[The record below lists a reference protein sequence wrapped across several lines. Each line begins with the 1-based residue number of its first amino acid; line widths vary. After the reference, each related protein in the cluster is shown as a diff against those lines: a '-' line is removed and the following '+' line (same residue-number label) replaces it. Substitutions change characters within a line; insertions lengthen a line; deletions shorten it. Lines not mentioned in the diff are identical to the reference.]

1 MISRKI
7 WGKAKS
13 WQFTRLI
20 SRIFFAK
27 LTGRNWIVFTFN
39 VFDVIIGLVGC
50 ILEHSVRVAGSSV
63 ICRIEKTIFHGCP
76 SNLLLLTTHDT
87 MNKTRRIPCKG
98 RVSRKKEASAPDGF
112 LFRLLCS
119 GLHTTTP
126 PTTKLLV
133 RMLQYYSLDF
143 LFHQTE
149 VKKIAQ
155 CWNLRIFLH
164 LKFYGKSRVSKSGNL
179 TQFQTFWILVCS

>member
-1 MISRKI
+1 M
-7 WGKAKS
+7 
-13 WQFTRLI
+13 
-20 SRIFFAK
+20 
-27 LTGRNWIVFTFN
+27 
-39 VFDVIIGLVGC
+39 
-50 ILEHSVRVAGSSV
+50 
-63 ICRIEKTIFHGCP
+63 
-76 SNLLLLTTHDT
+76 LLTTHDT

-149 VKKIAQ
+149 AKKIAQ
-155 CWNLRIFLH
+155 CLNLKIFLF
-164 LKFYGKSRVSKSGNL
+164 LKSYVKLILGTFRVSKSGYL
-179 TQFQTFWILVCS
+179 TISDDVNYDFFKVNFSFEKMQKKLPETKF